1 MVEFT
6 EFMSIGLDKCGSSQ
20 ATFAG
25 LVEVWNNEKDE
36 IRQMSRSEVRQNLRC
51 P

>member
-1 MVEFT
+1 MVDFN
-6 EFMSIGLDKCGSSQ
+6 EFMSIGLRKCGSTE

-25 LVEVWNNEKDE
+25 LVEVWNNEKAD
-36 IRQMSRSEVRQNLRC
+36 IREMSAAEVRRNLQC

>member
-6 EFMSIGLDKCGSSQ
+6 EFMSIGLNQCGNSE

-25 LVEVWNNEKDE
+25 LVEVWNNEKE
-36 IRQMSRSEVRQNLRC
+36 QIRQMTAGEVRQNLTC